1 MCCHRRFFGR
11 FCLLIFDINKKYIY
25 FQLNHIPGDD
35 KVGFL
40 LNEGII
46 KRLDTVLDNNP
57 DQTRVL
63 AEVKNSLQ

>member
-1 MCCHRRFFGR
+1 MLSSTLFWEILAHDCVYKC
-11 FCLLIFDINKKYIY
+11 IY

-46 KRLDTVLDNNP
+46 RKLDTVLDNNP